1 MSITALPTP
10 PTRDDPF
17 NFSARGD
24 ALMAALP
31 TFVTEANAL
40 QTDVNAK
47 QSAAAGSASAASA
60 SATAA
65 DASAVSAAAA
75 VSVGLGLSTVVVSGT
90 TQTATAGNLYLL
102 TNAAASTL
110 TLPAAPA
117 NGAVVG
123 VLVSNGRF
131 DNLVARNGKNIQ
143 ALAEDLIVD
152 NFAAMLI
159 LRYIDST
166 LQWRLL

>member
-40 QTDVNAK
+40 QADVNDK
-47 QSAAAGSASAASA
+47 QSAADAAATAADA

-90 TQTATAGNLYLL
+90 TQAATAGNLYLL
-102 TNAAASTL
+102 TNASATTL
-110 TLPAAPA
+110 TLPSAPA
-117 NGAVVG
+117 DGAVVG

-131 DNLVARNGKNIQ
+131 DNVVARNGKSIQ
-143 ALAEDLIVD
+143 ALAEDMTVD
-152 NFAAMLI
+152 NFASVLL
-159 LRYIDST
+159 LRYINST
-166 LQWRLL
+166 LQWRLV